1 MFGGGLVFE
10 FDPAVGRLFI
20 IECGL
25 QPNTH
30 LQQQHND
37 VLFKKKQ
44 PLFNSGNDCVFAT

>member
-10 FDPAVGRLFI
+10 FYPAVGRLFI

-30 LQQQHND
+30 LQQQQHND
-37 VLFKKKQ
+37 VLFKKKKTAI
-44 PLFNSGNDCVFAT
+44 V